1 MSNNN
6 EASRP
11 KIEVRSIDYVP
22 RHERHGKVWHQAPFW
37 FTGNFVLTTM
47 VTGFT
52 GPALGLGALAVLL
65 GALVPATKRLGRLHF
80 PFMVVGVGAPRPG
93 AGGLCNGR
101 ADLRVL
107 QRATG

>member
-52 GPALGLGALAVLL
+52 GPALGLGALYSILAIVL
-65 GALVPATKRLGRLHF
+65 GVCFGTRSEERR
-80 PFMVVGVGAPRPG
+80 VGKECTSWCRSRWSPYH
-93 AGGLCNGR
+93 
-101 ADLRVL
+101 
-107 QRATG
+107 

>member
-52 GPALGLGALAVLL
+52 GPALGLGRCTRSWQSSSASAS
-65 GALVPATKRLGRLHF
+65 
-80 PFMVVGVGAPRPG
+80 APSSWPSMPT
-93 AGGLCNGR
+93 R
-101 ADLRVL
+101 A
-107 QRATG
+107 RAWACRR